1 MISKKLLVC
10 RNERFERPSRRRE
23 ENDVRPAVD
32 SDRRRARPDWL
43 LSARPLSL
51 VRRASSPS
59 ASSSHSQSPT
69 PASTRWRVAHE
80 PPPYTRENDSKK
92 KKGEPRAPNSIDRPP
107 LFLSIPPPFFATT
120 FSFLANTPFRP
131 VNSLLRR
138 AKCLLE
144 EISNCLKILT
154 ILCNSFFFLESYWLG
169 IDWNNDKLWWLRK

>member
-1 MISKKLLVC
+1 MVSKKLLVC

-92 KKGEPRAPNSIDRPP
+92 KRGSRARQTRSTGHLSSFRSLL
-107 LFLSIPPPFFATT
+107 LFLQQLFPSLPIRHFAPSIRSYGERNVCSKKFQIVWKFWRFFAI
-120 FSFLANTPFRP
+120 R
-131 VNSLLRR
+131 
-138 AKCLLE
+138 
-144 EISNCLKILT
+144 
-154 ILCNSFFFLESYWLG
+154 FFFFR
-169 IDWNNDKLWWLRK
+169 KLLARNRLK